1 MENSILFADL
11 GISAETLQ
19 ALTEMG
25 FTTPSP
31 IQAEAIP
38 HLLAGKDVIGQAQT
52 GTGKTAAFA
61 IPCIEMVDAEKR
73 GVQALVMCPTREL
86 AVQVAE
92 EFKKLSKFKR
102 NVRATAVYGGSS
114 IDKQIQAIRQGANV
128 VIGTPGRI
136 MDHID
141 RGTLKLDAIQ
151 MVILD
156 EADEM
161 LNMGFIDDIESI
173 LSNTPEERQ
182 TVFFSATMPKPIMDL
197 TKRFQ
202 ENPEIVK
209 VTKKELTVSNIEQ
222 FHYEVRMGA
231 RTEAMSRLVDMHGLK
246 LMLVFCNTKRMV
258 DELVEE
264 LQSRNV
270 AAEAIHGDLRQ
281 QQRTTVLAKFKQGVI
296 NVLVATDV
304 AARGIDVENV
314 DAVFNYDIPL
324 DDESYVHRIGRTGR
338 AGRAGKSFTFVTG
351 RKDMMKLKDIERYI
365 KSTVP
370 KGEIPSGAEIEVF
383 RKTQFV
389 EKVANM
395 VNADELKDFTDIAQK
410 LQDTGISDAK
420 LIAALSKMLMG
431 NVGNKT
437 YNDDNFKVETRGDRN
452 TPRDR
457 DSRSGGDRF
466 ERSGD
471 RDRDRGSR
479 FDRGDRDRDSR
490 SASPSRFGAG
500 NNDRGGESRFGNNSS
515 RGESRFGGNERSSDR
530 GESRFGAPREREPRP
545 VMDPSMKMTK
555 LMINIGKNQRVRP
568 GDIVGAIAGES
579 GVNGKN
585 IGDIEIRDQHTYV
598 YVPKDDASK
607 VMDAMNNN
615 TIKGFKVNFEVAD

>member
-1 MENSILFADL
+1 MENSILFAEL
-11 GISAETLQ
+11 GLSAETLQ

-102 NVRATAVYGGSS
+102 NVRAVAVYGGSS

-141 RGTLKLDAIQ
+141 RGTLKLEAIQ

-222 FHYEVRMGA
+222 FHYDVRMGA

-264 LQSRNV
+264 LQSRQV

-304 AARGIDVENV
+304 AARGIDVDNV
-314 DAVFNYDIPL
+314 DAVFNYDIPM

-338 AGRAGKSFTFVTG
+338 AGRSGKSFTFVCG
-351 RKDMMKLKDIERYI
+351 RKDALKLKDIERYI
-365 KSTVP
+365 KSTIP
-370 KGEIPSGAEIEVF
+370 KGEIPTGAEIEVF
-383 RKTQFV
+383 RKTKFV

-395 VNADELKDFTDIAQK
+395 VNADELKDFVDVAQK
-410 LQDTGISDAK
+410 LQETGISDAK

-431 NVGNKT
+431 NVSNKT

-457 DSRSGGDRF
+457 DRVSTGSDRF

-479 FDRGDRDRDSR
+479 FDRGDRDRDFR
-490 SASPSRFGAG
+490 SASPSRF
-500 NNDRGGESRFGNNSS
+500 DRGSDRGESRFGGSS
-515 RGESRFGGNERSSDR
+515 RGESRFGGNDR

-545 VMDPSMKMTK
+545 VMDPSIKMTK
-555 LMINIGKNQRVRP
+555 LVINIGKNQRVRP

-585 IGDIEIRDQHTYV
+585 IGDIEIKDQHTFV
-598 YVPKDDASK
+598 YVPKEDTTK
-607 VMDAMNNN
+607 VLDAMNNN
-615 TIKGFKVNFEVAD
+615 TIKGFKVNLEVAD

>member
-1 MENSILFADL
+1 MENSILFTDL
-11 GISAETLQ
+11 GLSVEVIQ

-31 IQAEAIP
+31 IQSEAIP
-38 HLLAGKDVIGQAQT
+38 HLLAGKDMIGQAQT

-61 IPCIEMVDAEKR
+61 IPCIEMIDTEKK
-73 GVQALVMCPTREL
+73 GVQALIMCPTREL

-92 EFKKLSKFKR
+92 EFKKIGKFKR
-102 NVRATAVYGGSS
+102 NLRPVAVYGGSS

-141 RGTLKLDAIQ
+141 RGTLKLNDIQ

-202 ENPEIVK
+202 ENPEIIK

-222 FHYEVRMGA
+222 FYYEVRMGV

-264 LQSRNV
+264 LQSRGV
-270 AAEAIHGDLRQ
+270 MAEAIHGDLRQ
-281 QQRTTVLAKFKQGVI
+281 QQRTTVLSKFKQGII

-304 AARGIDVENV
+304 AARGIDVDNV

-338 AGRAGKSFTFVTG
+338 AGRSGKSFTFVTG
-351 RKDMMKLKDIERYI
+351 RKDAMKLRDIERYT
-365 KSTVP
+365 KSPIP

-383 RKTQFV
+383 RKNQFV

-395 VNADELKDFTDIAQK
+395 VNTDELKDFVDIAQK
-410 LQDTGISDAK
+410 LQETGISDVK
-420 LIAALSKMLMG
+420 IIAALAKMQMG
-431 NVGNKT
+431 TSNNKT

-452 TPRDR
+452 TPR
-457 DSRSGGDRF
+457 GGERERGNDRF

-479 FDRGDRDRDSR
+479 FDRGDRDRDSSRGGRFER
-490 SASPSRFGAG
+490 SGNDRPRETSRFGG
-500 NNDRGGESRFGNNSS
+500 GNDRGGESRFGS
-515 RGESRFGGNERSSDR
+515 
-530 GESRFGAPREREPRP
+530 APQREREPRP
-545 VMDPSMKMTK
+545 SMNPDMKMTK
-555 LMINIGKNQRVRP
+555 LVVNIGREQRVRP
-568 GDIVGAIAGES
+568 GDIVGAIAGEA
-579 GVNGKN
+579 GINGKN
-585 IGDIEIRDQHTYV
+585 IGDIEIRDSHTFV
-598 YVPKDDASK
+598 YVPKDDSSK
-607 VMDAMNNN
+607 VLSAMNGN
-615 TIKGFKVNFEVAD
+615 TIKGFKVNFETAD